1 MSQSAT
7 KWAELCF
14 RGLLRF
20 SGCRS
25 IRHGID
31 SRIPQTTS
39 RRHQRCSAREAGL
52 SAPRRGAS
60 ILSSRAPANR
70 KPATAALRARKSL
83 PQVVDDLRALLE
95 ERELEPDLEEED
107 EINDEDFDFRE
118 DVKKP
123 RKAGFEGR
131 DIEDQSNE
139 KVETKTDTKAFADKL
154 AKDSEFLQTVSK
166 FFGFNSETEKKDDK

>member
-1 MSQSAT
+1 MA
-7 KWAELCF
+7 
-14 RGLLRF
+14 
-20 SGCRS
+20 
-25 IRHGID
+25 
-31 SRIPQTTS
+31 
-39 RRHQRCSAREAGL
+39 
-52 SAPRRGAS
+52 
-60 ILSSRAPANR
+60 
-70 KPATAALRARKSL
+70 
-83 PQVVDDLRALLE
+83 DDEVEDLE
-95 ERELEPDLEEED
+95 EKDGEPDLEEED